1 MQPWTDVVLPALVG
15 AAAGAHAATW
25 GMYKDAPHE
34 GFTWPRY
41 LRSVLVGA
49 AAAPFVRLVLGIPL
63 AGAAGI
69 VLLFGG
75 TYAVER
81 LAHEVYKAFVRQ
93 EDQAKYAIP
102 MALAVDGRVVRHQAL
117 RFVLGFAYVAAI
129 AGLFA
134 AIHGFER
141 FIAPTRP
148 GLLPIVL
155 VGWAGGWIS
164 ALGGAWKDAPIE
176 GFALGKFFRIPVLA
190 LAYSVLLAGLTSDYL
205 QITAAA
211 AGFTIATAETCKTLF
226 FPSTPRGKFAGRP
239 VLFPEQLLR
248 RHHFVPLYVGI
259 WLGVLV
265 VGALAF
271 SGPRE
276 GIW

>member
-1 MQPWTDVVLPALVG
+1 MQPWTDVALPALVG

-49 AAAPFVRLVLGIPL
+49 GVAPLVRLVLGIRL
-63 AGAAGI
+63 GGAAGI

-81 LAHEVYKAFVRQ
+81 LAHEVYKTFIRR

-102 MALAVDGRVVRHQAL
+102 MALAVDGRVVRNHAL
-117 RFVLGFAYVAAI
+117 RFVLGVIYVAAI
-129 AGLFA
+129 AGLLA
-134 AIHGFER
+134 AIRGFELC
-141 FIAPTRP
+141 IAPTSP
-148 GLLPIVL
+148 GVLPIVL
-155 VGWAGGWIS
+155 VGWALGWIS

-176 GFALGKFFRIPVLA
+176 GFDLWKFFRSPVLA
-190 LAYSVLLAGLTSDYL
+190 LAYAVLLAGVTSDYL
-205 QITAAA
+205 HITVAAV
-211 AGFTIATAETCKTLF
+211 GFTVATTETFKTFF
-226 FPSTPRGKFAGRP
+226 FPSTPRGKFAGKP
-239 VLFPEQLLR
+239 VLFPEQLR
-248 RHHFVPLYVGI
+248 RRRYFVPLYVGI
-259 WLGVLV
+259 WLGVIV
-265 VGALAF
+265 AGALAF

>member
-1 MQPWTDVVLPALVG
+1 MQPWTDVALPALVG

-49 AAAPFVRLVLGIPL
+49 AVAPLVRIVLGISL

-81 LAHEVYKAFVRQ
+81 LAHEVYKTFIRR

-102 MALAVDGRVVRHQAL
+102 MALAVDGQVVRSHVV
-117 RFVLGFAYVAAI
+117 RFVLGVVYVAGI
-129 AGLFA
+129 AGLFG
-134 AIHGFER
+134 AIRGFEHLT
-141 FIAPTRP
+141 APVHP
-148 GLLPIVL
+148 GVLPIVL
-155 VGWAGGWIS
+155 LGWSGGWIS
-164 ALGGAWKDAPIE
+164 ALGGTWKSSPND
-176 GFALGKFFRIPVLA
+176 GFALGRFFRIPVLA

-211 AGFTIATAETCKTLF
+211 AGFTIATAETCRTLF
-226 FPSTPRGKFAGRP
+226 FPSTPHGKFAGKP

-248 RHHFVPLYVGI
+248 RRHFVPLYVGI
-259 WLGVLV
+259 WLGAIMA
-265 VGALAF
+265 GALAF
-271 SGPRE
+271 GGQRE
-276 GIW
+276 GLW